1 MKCDILKKYRFTI
14 FIFIYFHYILRIDY
28 KAWNN
33 LELLRRCIRGEK
45 SLTYGAFARI
55 LQSLG

>member
-28 KAWNN
+28 KLGIIWNCFAGV
-33 LELLRRCIRGEK
+33 LGEK
-45 SLTYGAFARI
+45 SH
-55 LQSLG
+55 